1 MKIQLFV
8 HLLDEKVSLVKV
20 SNAISVK
27 NLTKYLTKKF
37 KLKGDIIIK
46 TTTNL
51 LKKDITLLENNVKN
65 NDDIYVL
72 TKVKGGIVDVIVKL
86 LTAIVAL
93 FKNLGGLITD
103 LIGIIMNILELIP
116 QVFSPDK
123 LINDI
128 IYGIIKG
135 ITSML
140 STLMGGI
147 NRRPKKSDDN
157 LDGGSQLFG
166 SSKRAR
172 VVCIKPSTMTL
183 IMLILCP
190 PLALLLTEGI
200 KAWYMVIICALMTYY
215 LYYIPG
221 FIFAALHILC

>member
-8 HLLDEKVSLVKV
+8 HLLDDKISLIKV
-20 SNAISVK
+20 SNSISVK

-37 KLKGDIIIK
+37 SLKGDIIIK

-51 LKKDITLLENNVKN
+51 LKNDITLLENNIKN
-65 NDDIYVL
+65 NDNIYVL
-72 TKVKGGIVDVIVKL
+72 NKVKGGIVDVIVKL
-86 LTAIVAL
+86 LSGIVNL
-93 FKNLGGLITD
+93 FKSLGGLITD
-103 LIGIIMNILELIP
+103 LLGIIMNILELIP
-116 QVFSPDK
+116 QIFSPDK

-128 IYGIIKG
+128 IYGIIYG

-140 STLMGGI
+140 SSLFGGI
-147 NRRPKKSDDN
+147 NRRPKKSDSD
-157 LDGGSQLFG
+157 LDGGTHLFG
-166 SSKRAR
+166 SSKKAK
-172 VVCIKPSTMTL
+172 VVCIKPTTMTL
-183 IMLILCP
+183 LMLILCP

-200 KAWYMVIICALMTYY
+200 KAWYLVIICGLMTYY